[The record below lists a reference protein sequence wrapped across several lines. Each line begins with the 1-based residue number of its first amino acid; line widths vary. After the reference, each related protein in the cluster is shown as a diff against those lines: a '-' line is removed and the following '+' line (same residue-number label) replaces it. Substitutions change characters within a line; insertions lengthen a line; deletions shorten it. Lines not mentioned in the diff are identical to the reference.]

1 MASATFALTLGGIF
15 SMNTNILLE
24 SGTNELE
31 LLEFQVGDSNFGINI
46 SKVVEIMMDQ
56 DVTPVPNAPEEIE
69 GVFIPRDKLISV
81 IDLHKVVH
89 VPHASSGKEIFI
101 ICEFNRMNVAFHV
114 TSVKGIQ
121 RISWSDIS
129 DPPAVAN
136 GNGSDAIGLATGVAK
151 IDDRIII
158 IMDFEKIVSTL
169 NRDAG
174 LDLNGLDQ
182 IDKASVITGSKRLV
196 VADDSK
202 FLNKM
207 ITDSLGK
214 MGFHNIVSFTNG
226 QDAWDYIQTF
236 KDKDDDITSHIACVI
251 SDIEMPK
258 MDGHRL
264 TKLIKD
270 DKVLRRIPVV
280 LFSSLINE
288 QMIAKGKSVG
298 ADGQFSK
305 PQIKELI
312 SFLVNILS

>member
-1 MASATFALTLGGIF
+1 
-15 SMNTNILLE
+15 MNTNILLE

-31 LLEFQVGDSNFGINI
+31 LLEFQVGDNNFGINI
-46 SKVVEIMMDQ
+46 SKVVEIMINQ
-56 DVTPVPNAPEEIE
+56 DVTPVPNAPEAVE

-81 IDLHKVVH
+81 IDLHKVINVDH
-89 VPHASSGKEIFI
+89 SSSSKEIFI
-101 ICEFNRMNVAFHV
+101 ICEFNRIHVAFHV

-129 DPPAVAN
+129 DPPAVSTGDSA
-136 GNGSDAIGLATGVAK
+136 SAAGLSTGVAK
-151 IDDRIII
+151 IDGRIII
-158 IMDFEKIVSTL
+158 ILDFEKIVSML
-169 NRDAG
+169 NREAG
-174 LDLNGLDQ
+174 LDVTGLDRVVRP
-182 IDKASVITGSKRLV
+182 SEEVGNKRIV

-207 ITDSLGK
+207 ITEALASI
-214 MGFHNIVSFTNG
+214 GFHNIVSFSNG
-226 QDAWDYIQTF
+226 QDAWEYVSSFRDTGSE
-236 KDKDDDITSHIACVI
+236 ITSHISCVI

-270 DKVLRRIPVV
+270 DSVLKKIPVL

-288 QMIAKGKSVG
+288 QMVAKGKSVG

-312 SFLVNILS
+312 NYLINLLSK

>member
-1 MASATFALTLGGIF
+1 
-15 SMNTNILLE
+15 MNTNILLE

-31 LLEFQVGDSNFGINI
+31 LLEFQVGDNNFGINI
-46 SKVVEIMMDQ
+46 SKVVEMMSYRE
-56 DVTPVPNAPEEIE
+56 VTPIPNAPEAVE

-81 IDLHKVVH
+81 IDLHKVINTTH
-89 VPHASSGKEIFI
+89 TNTGKEIFI
-101 ICEFNRMNVAFHV
+101 ICEFNRINVAFHV
-114 TSVKGIQ
+114 TSVKGIE

-129 DPPAVAN
+129 DPPAVSSGDSSGAAAL
-136 GNGSDAIGLATGVAK
+136 STGVAK
-151 IDDRIII
+151 VDGRIII
-158 IMDFEKIVSTL
+158 ILDFEKIVSML
-169 NRDAG
+169 NREAG
-174 LDLNGLDQ
+174 LDVTGLEKLNLPDEK
-182 IDKASVITGSKRLV
+182 ITDKRIVI
-196 VADDSK
+196 ADDSK

-207 ITDSLGK
+207 ITDAISST
-214 MGFHNIVSFTNG
+214 GFHNIVSFSNG
-226 QDAWDYIQTF
+226 QDAWDYVSSF
-236 KDKDDDITSHIACVI
+236 KNKEGNITDHISCVI

-270 DKVLRRIPVV
+270 DMVLRKIPVL

-312 SFLVNILS
+312 SYLIETLSK

>member
-1 MASATFALTLGGIF
+1 
-15 SMNTNILLE
+15 MNTNILLE

-31 LLEFQVGDSNFGINI
+31 LLEFQVGNGNYGINI
-46 SKVVEIMMDQ
+46 SKVVEILINQ
-56 DVTPVPNAPEEIE
+56 DVTPVPNAPDEVE

-81 IDLHKVVH
+81 IDLHKVVR
-89 VPHASSGKEIFI
+89 VPHTKSEKEMFI

-114 TSVKGIQ
+114 TNVKGIQ

-129 DPPAVAN
+129 DPPAVSSGDNSGA
-136 GNGSDAIGLATGVAK
+136 AGLSTGVAK
-151 IDDRIII
+151 IAGKIII
-158 IMDFEKIVSTL
+158 ILDFEKIVSML
-169 NRDAG
+169 NKDAG
-174 LDLNGLDQ
+174 LDTHGLEKLTKPGED
-182 IDKASVITGSKRLV
+182 IGNKRIV

-207 ITDSLGK
+207 ITDSLAGI
-214 MGFHNIVSFTNG
+214 GFHNIVSFSNG
-226 QDAWDYIQTF
+226 QDAWNYVSSF
-236 KDKDDDITSHIACVI
+236 RDKEDNITSHISCVI

-270 DKVLRRIPVV
+270 DHVLRKIPVL

-288 QMIAKGKSVG
+288 QMIEKGKSVG

-305 PQIKELI
+305 PQIKDLI
-312 SFLVNILS
+312 AHLTEILSKE

>member
-1 MASATFALTLGGIF
+1 
-15 SMNTNILLE
+15 MNTNILLE

-31 LLEFQVGDSNFGINI
+31 LLEFQVGDNNFGINI
-46 SKVVEIMMDQ
+46 SKVVEIMINQ
-56 DVTPVPNAPEEIE
+56 DVTPVPNAPDSVE

-81 IDLHKVVH
+81 IDLHRVVNVDH
-89 VPHASSGKEIFI
+89 TPTGKEIFI
-101 ICEFNRMNVAFHV
+101 ICEFNRIHVAFHV

-129 DPPAVAN
+129 DPPAVSSGDSSGA
-136 GNGSDAIGLATGVAK
+136 AGLSTGVAK
-151 IDDRIII
+151 IDGRIII
-158 IMDFEKIVSTL
+158 ILDFEKIVSML
-169 NRDAG
+169 NREAG
-174 LDLNGLDQ
+174 LDVTGLDRVNRPT
-182 IDKASVITGSKRLV
+182 DEVGNKRIV

-207 ITDSLGK
+207 ITEALASI
-214 MGFHNIVSFTNG
+214 GFHNIVSFSNG
-226 QDAWDYIQTF
+226 QDAWEYVSSFRDSG
-236 KDKDDDITSHIACVI
+236 DDITSHISCVI

-270 DKVLRRIPVV
+270 DSVLKKIPVL

-288 QMIAKGKSVG
+288 QMINKGKSVG

-312 SFLVNILS
+312 SYLINLLSK

>member
-1 MASATFALTLGGIF
+1 
-15 SMNTNILLE
+15 MNTNILLE

-31 LLEFQVGDSNFGINI
+31 LLEFQVGDNNFGINI
-46 SKVVEIMMDQ
+46 SKVVEIMINQ
-56 DVTPVPNAPEEIE
+56 DVTPVPNSPDEVE

-89 VPHASSGKEIFI
+89 VPHAKSGKEIFI
-101 ICEFNRMNVAFHV
+101 ICEFNRMHVAFHV
-114 TSVKGIQ
+114 TKVKGIQ

-129 DPPAVAN
+129 DPPSVAN
-136 GNGSDAIGLATGVAK
+136 GTGNDAIGLATGVAK
-151 IDDRIII
+151 INDRIII

-174 LDLNGLDQ
+174 LDTNGLD
-182 IDKASVITGSKRLV
+182 RLNKPSAAVGNKHIV

-207 ITDSLGK
+207 ITDSLSNI
-214 MGFHNIVSFTNG
+214 GFHNIISFSNG
-226 QDAWDYIQTF
+226 QDAWDYIQSF
-236 KDKDDDITSHIACVI
+236 YDRGDDITNHIACVI

-270 DKVLRRIPVV
+270 DKTLRKIPVL
-280 LFSSLINE
+280 LFSSLIND

-312 SFLVNILS
+312 SYLIQILS

>member
-1 MASATFALTLGGIF
+1 
-15 SMNTNILLE
+15 MNTNILLE

-31 LLEFQVGDSNFGINI
+31 LLEFQVGDNNFGINI
-46 SKVVEIMMDQ
+46 AKVVEIMINQ
-56 DVTPVPNAPEEIE
+56 DVTPVPNSPEAVE

-81 IDLHKVVH
+81 IDLHKIVN
-89 VPHASSGKEIFI
+89 VPHTKSGKEIFI

-114 TSVKGIQ
+114 TKVRGIQ

-129 DPPAVAN
+129 DPPSVASGN
-136 GNGSDAIGLATGVAK
+136 GNDAIGLATGVAK

-158 IMDFEKIVSTL
+158 IMDFEKIVSSL

-174 LDLNGLDQ
+174 LDTNGLN
-182 IDKASVITGSKRLV
+182 SLSKPSAEVGNKHIV

-207 ITDSLGK
+207 ITDSLSSI
-214 MGFHNIVSFTNG
+214 GFHNIISFSNG
-226 QDAWDYIQTF
+226 QDAWDYILTYR
-236 KDKDDDITSHIACVI
+236 DRDDDITSHIACVI

-270 DKVLRRIPVV
+270 DRTLRKIPVF

-288 QMIAKGKSVG
+288 QMIEKGKSVG

-312 SFLVNILS
+312 SSLIQILS

>member
-1 MASATFALTLGGIF
+1 
-15 SMNTNILLE
+15 MNTNILLE

-31 LLEFQVGDSNFGINI
+31 LLEFQVGDNNFGINI
-46 SKVVEIMMDQ
+46 SKVVEIMINQ
-56 DVTPVPNAPEEIE
+56 DVTPVPNAPEAVE

-81 IDLHKVVH
+81 IDLHRVINVDH
-89 VPHASSGKEIFI
+89 SRTGKEIFI
-101 ICEFNRMNVAFHV
+101 ICEFNRIHVAFHV

-129 DPPAVAN
+129 DPPSVSSGDSSGAA
-136 GNGSDAIGLATGVAK
+136 GLSTGVAK
-151 IDDRIII
+151 IDGRIII
-158 IMDFEKIVSTL
+158 ILDFEKIVSML
-169 NRDAG
+169 NREVG
-174 LDLNGLDQ
+174 LDVTGLDH
-182 IDKASVITGSKRLV
+182 IDRPVSEIGNKRIV

-207 ITDSLGK
+207 ITEALASI
-214 MGFHNIVSFTNG
+214 GFHNIVSFSNG
-226 QDAWDYIQTF
+226 QDAWEYVSSFRGTGDS
-236 KDKDDDITSHIACVI
+236 ITSNISCVI

-264 TKLIKD
+264 TKLIKED
-270 DKVLRRIPVV
+270 SVLKKIPVL

-305 PQIKELI
+305 PQIKELVTYLI
-312 SFLVNILS
+312 NLLSK

>member
-1 MASATFALTLGGIF
+1 
-15 SMNTNILLE
+15 
-24 SGTNELE
+24 
-31 LLEFQVGDSNFGINI
+31 
-46 SKVVEIMMDQ
+46 
-56 DVTPVPNAPEEIE
+56 VPNAPEEVE

-81 IDLHKVVH
+81 IDLHKVIH
-89 VPHASSGKEIFI
+89 TSHKSTGKEIFI
-101 ICEFNRMNVAFHV
+101 ICEFNRINVAFHV

-129 DPPAVAN
+129 DPPAVSSGDSSGA
-136 GNGSDAIGLATGVAK
+136 AGLSTGVAK
-151 IDDRIII
+151 IEDRIII
-158 IMDFEKIVSTL
+158 ILDFEKIVSTL
-169 NRDAG
+169 NREAG
-174 LDLNGLDQ
+174 LDITGLDTLGRPGDD
-182 IDKASVITGSKRLV
+182 IGNKRIVI
-196 VADDSK
+196 ADDSK

-207 ITDSLGK
+207 ITDAISNT
-214 MGFHNIVSFTNG
+214 GFHNIVSFSNG
-226 QDAWDYIQTF
+226 QDAWEYVSSF
-236 KDKDDDITSHIACVI
+236 KNTDGDITDHISCVI

-270 DKVLRRIPVV
+270 DAVLKKIPVL

-312 SFLVNILS
+312 SYLIEILSK

>member
-1 MASATFALTLGGIF
+1 MD
-15 SMNTNILLE
+15 TNILLE
-24 SGTNELE
+24 SGTNELQ
-31 LLEFQVGDSNFGINI
+31 LLEFEVGDSTFGINI

-56 DVTPVPNAPEEIE
+56 EVTPVPNSPEEVE

-81 IDLHKVVH
+81 IDLHKVVKK
-89 VPHASSGKEIFI
+89 PNKSTGKEIFI
-101 ICEFNRMNVAFHV
+101 ISEFNRMQVAFHV
-114 TSVKGIQ
+114 SRVKGIQ

-129 DPPAVAN
+129 DPPSITSGGYDDNAA
-136 GNGSDAIGLATGVAK
+136 GLATGVVK
-151 IDDRIII
+151 LNGNIII
-158 IMDFEKIVSTL
+158 ILDFEKIVSKL
-169 NRDAG
+169 NKDAG
-174 LDLNGLDQ
+174 LDTTGLEHMEH
-182 IDKASVITGSKRLV
+182 ASSSIARKKLV

-207 ITDSLGK
+207 ITESLEHI
-214 MGFHNIVSFTNG
+214 GFTNIESFTNG
-226 QDAWDYIQTF
+226 QDAWDF
-236 KDKDDDITSHIACVI
+236 VLSHRGAGDNITDEIACVI

-270 DKVLRRIPVV
+270 DAVLKKIPVL
-280 LFSSLINE
+280 LFSSLIND

-312 SFLVNILS
+312 DYLIKLLS

>member
-1 MASATFALTLGGIF
+1 
-15 SMNTNILLE
+15 MNTNILLE

-46 SKVVEIMMDQ
+46 SKVVEIMINQ
-56 DVTPVPNAPEEIE
+56 EVTPVPNSPDEVE

-81 IDLHKVVH
+81 IDLHKVVNT
-89 VPHASSGKEIFI
+89 PHTKTGKEIFI

-114 TSVKGIQ
+114 TKVKGIQ

-129 DPPAVAN
+129 DPPSVTN
-136 GNGSDAIGLATGVAK
+136 GNGTDAIGLATGVAK
-151 IDDRIII
+151 INDRIII

-174 LDLNGLDQ
+174 LDVNGLD
-182 IDKASVITGSKRLV
+182 KLAKPSASVGNKHIV

-207 ITDSLGK
+207 ITDSLSNI
-214 MGFHNIVSFTNG
+214 GFHNIISFSNG
-226 QDAWDYIQTF
+226 QDAWDYVQSF
-236 KDKDDDITSHIACVI
+236 RDKGDNINDYIACII

-270 DKVLRRIPVV
+270 DKIFRRIPVL

-312 SFLVNILS
+312 SYLTQILS

>member
-1 MASATFALTLGGIF
+1 
-15 SMNTNILLE
+15 MNTNILLE

-46 SKVVEIMMDQ
+46 SKVVEIMINQ
-56 DVTPVPNAPEEIE
+56 EVTPVPNSPDEVE

-81 IDLHKVVH
+81 IDLHKVINT
-89 VPHASSGKEIFI
+89 PHTKSGKEIFI

-114 TSVKGIQ
+114 SKVKGIQ

-129 DPPAVAN
+129 DPPSVAN
-136 GNGSDAIGLATGVAK
+136 GNGTDAVGLATGVAK
-151 IDDRIII
+151 INDRIII

-174 LDLNGLDQ
+174 LDVNGLDRLV
-182 IDKASVITGSKRLV
+182 KPSAVIGNKHLV

-207 ITDSLGK
+207 ITDSLSSI
-214 MGFHNIVSFTNG
+214 GFHNIISFSNG
-226 QDAWDYIQTF
+226 QDAWDYVQSYR
-236 KDKDDDITSHIACVI
+236 DKGDNVNDYIACVI

-270 DKVLRRIPVV
+270 DKILRKIPVL
-280 LFSSLINE
+280 LFSSLIND

-312 SFLVNILS
+312 SYLTQILS

>member
-1 MASATFALTLGGIF
+1 
-15 SMNTNILLE
+15 MNTNILLE

-31 LLEFQVGDSNFGINI
+31 LLEFQVGDNNYGINI
-46 SKVVEIMMDQ
+46 SKVVEIMINQ
-56 DVTPVPNAPEEIE
+56 EVTPVPNAPAEVE

-81 IDLHKVVH
+81 IDLHKVLNTTH
-89 VPHASSGKEIFI
+89 ENSSKEIFI
-101 ICEFNRMNVAFHV
+101 ICEFNRINVAFHV
-114 TSVKGIQ
+114 TRVKGIQ

-129 DPPAVAN
+129 DPPSVAN
-136 GNGSDAIGLATGVAK
+136 GSSDSAAGLSTGVAK

-158 IMDFEKIVSTL
+158 ILDFEKIVSTL

-174 LDLNGLDQ
+174 LDLHGLEH
-182 IDKASVITGSKRLV
+182 ALRPSMAVGNKRIV

-207 ITDSLGK
+207 ITESLNNI
-214 MGFHNIVSFTNG
+214 GFHNIISFSNG
-226 QDAWDYIQTF
+226 SDAWEYVSSFRDAG
-236 KDKDDDITSHIACVI
+236 DDITDHIACVI

-270 DKVLRRIPVV
+270 DSVLCKIPVL

-288 QMIAKGKSVG
+288 QMIAKGKTVG

-305 PQIKELI
+305 PQITELI
-312 SFLVNILS
+312 NYLTAILSK

>member
-1 MASATFALTLGGIF
+1 
-15 SMNTNILLE
+15 MNTNILLE

-31 LLEFQVGDSNFGINI
+31 LLEFQVGDSSFGINI
-46 SKVVEIMMDQ
+46 SKVVEIMINQ
-56 DVTPVPNAPEEIE
+56 EVTPVPNSPDEVE

-81 IDLHKVVH
+81 IDLHKVVNT
-89 VPHASSGKEIFI
+89 PHIKTGKEIFI
-101 ICEFNRMNVAFHV
+101 ICEFNRMHVAFHV
-114 TSVKGIQ
+114 TKVKGIQ

-129 DPPAVAN
+129 DPPSVAN
-136 GNGSDAIGLATGVAK
+136 GNGTDAVGLATGVAK
-151 IDDRIII
+151 INDRIII

-174 LDLNGLDQ
+174 LDVNGLDKLTRPSAA
-182 IDKASVITGSKRLV
+182 IGNKHIV

-207 ITDSLGK
+207 ITDSLSSI
-214 MGFHNIVSFTNG
+214 GFHNIISFSNG
-226 QDAWDYIQTF
+226 QDAWDYVQSFREKGDNINN
-236 KDKDDDITSHIACVI
+236 HIACVI

-270 DKVLRRIPVV
+270 DKVLRKIPVL
-280 LFSSLINE
+280 LFSSLIND
-288 QMIAKGKSVG
+288 QMIAKGKTVG

-312 SFLVNILS
+312 SYLTQILS

>member
-1 MASATFALTLGGIF
+1 MSFDKYIYEKAENEVKQNRFRAEREAEERALDAERKIPEIKEI
-15 SMNTNILLE
+15 S
-24 SGTNELE
+24 NELSRTSIE
-31 LLEFQVGDSNFGINI
+31 LS
-46 SKVVEIMMDQ
+46 
-56 DVTPVPNAPEEIE
+56 
-69 GVFIPRDKLISV
+69 KLILKNKG
-81 IDLHKVVH
+81 DF
-89 VPHASSGKEIFI
+89 KENFEKI
-101 ICEFNRMNVAFHV
+101 

-121 RISWSDIS
+121 RISWADIA
-129 DPPAVAN
+129 DPPAVTS
-136 GNGSDAIGLATGVAK
+136 GSSDEAIGLATGVAK
-151 IDDRIII
+151 INDRIII

-174 LDLNGLDQ
+174 LDINGLEK
-182 IDKASVITGSKRLV
+182 IDRPTAMTGNKHIV

-207 ITDSLGK
+207 ITDSLSK
-214 MGFHNIVSFTNG
+214 VGFHNIMSFSNG
-226 QDAWDYIQTF
+226 QDAWEYVQSF
-236 KDKDDDITSHIACVI
+236 KDKGDDITSHIACII

-270 DKVLRRIPVV
+270 DKTLSQIPVL

-312 SFLVNILS
+312 SYLIKVLS